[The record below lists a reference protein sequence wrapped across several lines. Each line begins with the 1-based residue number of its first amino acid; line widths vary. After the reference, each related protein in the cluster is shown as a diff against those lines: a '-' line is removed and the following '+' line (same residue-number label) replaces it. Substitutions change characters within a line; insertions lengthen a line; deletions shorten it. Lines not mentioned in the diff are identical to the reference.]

1 MLCSAQFRRQKEIE
15 EDDESAS
22 GADRAYS
29 YGSGSGFLNNRSR
42 KKAQVSLIDFL
53 NE

>member
-1 MLCSAQFRRQKEIE
+1 MVLCSAQFRRQKEIE
-15 EDDESAS
+15 EDEESDIVGARSLGSAS
-22 GADRAYS
+22 GFPSRH
-29 YGSGSGFLNNRSR
+29 R